1 MYWFLRQDSQLDSV
15 YQIANNTGVQF
26 VKLGQKFCISE
37 TLVNILFFYFILVKK
52 QDDLVWSTLR
62 KEDFKQGIRI
72 QVHIGLYLGLDSG
85 GGGGVEINLRTFV
98 KRISNI

>member
-37 TLVNILFFYFILVKK
+37 TLVNILVKK

-85 GGGGVEINLRTFV
+85 GGGGGGLN
-98 KRISNI
+98 